1 MNKRQINRIL
11 KIQELVSRI
20 QEDLDKKGQTEG
32 YASKE
37 DKEANS
43 FYRYVTHP
51 LQDYIK
57 NNLQ

>member
-11 KIQELVSRI
+11 KIQKLVSLI
-20 QEDLDKKGQTEG
+20 QDDLDKKGQTKG

-43 FYRYVTHP
+43 FFRYVTFP

-57 NNLQ
+57 DNLQ